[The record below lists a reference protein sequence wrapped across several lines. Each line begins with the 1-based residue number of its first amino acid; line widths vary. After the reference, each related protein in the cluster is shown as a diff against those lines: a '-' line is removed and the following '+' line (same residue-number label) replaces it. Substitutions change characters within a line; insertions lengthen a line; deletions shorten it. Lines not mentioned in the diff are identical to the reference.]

1 MNPTLKILF
10 VDDTRGKTS
19 TLADIL
25 ALSGDEPVLAFYG
38 NESLNKARQMPIDC
52 VFQRHPHAQH
62 GRRIIA
68 ARAWQAVARAA
79 GEPDDGLR
87 CT

>member
-52 VFQRHPHAQH
+52 VFQ
-62 GRRIIA
+62 
-68 ARAWQAVARAA
+68 
-79 GEPDDGLR
+79 
-87 CT
+87 